1 MYQLDFYTVFLVSTA
16 PANGQFWSVV
26 GPVIWPW
33 RCFSCGWNRSQA
45 HRWFST
51 GQRAVPVT
59 TLHETILI
67 SRESCLEIR
76 WGPESKPSHCSICWL
91 KHSSPG
97 EEFCNTAE
105 FGTVL
110 HTIAQC
116 RTFQW
121 RAASCLSREM
131 QKQLPLELHYIS
143 QEYPIFVRKRL
154 LNLHSRNADSSLN

>member
-16 PANGQFWSVV
+16 PVSGQFYSVV

-51 GQRAVPVT
+51 GQRAVPVII
-59 TLHETILI
+59 LYETILI
-67 SRESCLEIR
+67 CRESCLEVR
-76 WGPESKPSHCSICWL
+76 CGPESKPSHCSICWL

-97 EEFCNTAE
+97 EEFCNAAE

-110 HTIAQC
+110 HTIAQY
-116 RTFQW
+116 RTFQSCKLPFQGSAK
-121 RAASCLSREM
+121 AAAIRTALYLTRMSHIC
-131 QKQLPLELHYIS
+131 
-143 QEYPIFVRKRL
+143 QEKIIKLAF
-154 LNLHSRNADSSLN
+154 